1 MIKAKR
7 YLKVNLMNRLHDD
20 GSFYATSILAECIE
34 ILFEFLVGTTL
45 LLAEAV
51 KTKVLCLCLRKIRSG
66 L

>member
-1 MIKAKR
+1 MD
-7 YLKVNLMNRLHDD
+7 NLTNRLHDD
-20 GSFYATSILAECIE
+20 DSRFDYLLDLLNVSKF
-34 ILFEFLVGTTL
+34 FEFRVETTL